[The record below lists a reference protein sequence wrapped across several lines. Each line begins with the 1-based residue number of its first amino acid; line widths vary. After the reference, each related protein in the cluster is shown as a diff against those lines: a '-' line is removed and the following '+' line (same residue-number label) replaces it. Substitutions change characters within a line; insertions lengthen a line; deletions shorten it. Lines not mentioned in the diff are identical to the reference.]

1 MVRVKKEEVRKVAE
15 LALLEIKEDQIDKFA
30 RQFNEI
36 LDYME
41 QINELDLSDCE
52 AEFHVTELK
61 NVFREDRVK
70 ESTDRELILK
80 NAPEEDE
87 GAFKVPKVIER

>member
-1 MVRVKKEEVRKVAE
+1 MVKVEKEEVRKVAE

-70 ESTDRELILK
+70 GSVDRELILK